1 MSSEAATALQTK
13 ARLCSDDRLLR
24 SAMGVKIT
32 AVRSRRDEAHAQKK
46 FAEGLAVRAQPR
58 IGREQGLK
66 RLDDGFV
73 LDVLGIELR
82 EPRAVEG
89 TAEIKI
95 VTARAF
101 ADQADLGEVRPRAA
115 VRAAGHAEDD
125 VFSRKPVRLQP
136 LLERRDEIGEIALA
150 FREREAAGRE
160 RNTGHRI

>member
-13 ARLCSDDRLLR
+13 ARLRSDDRLLR
-24 SAMGVKIT
+24 SGMGVKIE

-66 RLDDGFV
+66 RLDDGFMF
-73 LDVLGIELR
+73 DILGIELR
-82 EPRAVEG
+82 ETRAVEG

-95 VTARAF
+95 VTAGAF

-115 VRAAGHAEDD
+115 IRAARHANDD
-125 VFSRKPVRLQP
+125 V
-136 LLERRDEIGEIALA
+136 LL
-150 FREREAAGRE
+150 REPMR
-160 RNTGHRI
+160 